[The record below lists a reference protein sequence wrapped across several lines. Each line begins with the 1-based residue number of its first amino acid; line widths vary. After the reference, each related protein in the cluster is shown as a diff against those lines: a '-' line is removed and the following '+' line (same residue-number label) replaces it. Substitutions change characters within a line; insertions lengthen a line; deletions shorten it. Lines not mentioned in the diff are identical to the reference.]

1 MLKKLFNRKP
11 SDTPDIDSNA
21 IPKHV
26 AIIMDGNGRWA
37 QKRGLPRTA
46 GHKAGAETLRKMVEF
61 AAQSGIEFL
70 TCYAFSTENW
80 KRPKTEVS
88 FLMTLLSTYLE
99 KEAKDLAKNGI
110 RLKVLGDTQGLS
122 SKLQK
127 QIQKAEEITAKG
139 TRLQLNLAINYGGQ
153 QEILAACQK
162 FAVEVE
168 QGLTKPNEIT
178 IEKFESLLTTQ
189 NIPNPDLLIRPG
201 GDYRISN
208 FLLWQLAYTEL
219 WFSPILWPDFSEKEF
234 ELALENFK
242 NRERRFGGV
251 VQ

>member
-1 MLKKLFNRKP
+1 MSELIQMP
-11 SDTPDIDSNA
+11 A
-21 IPKHV
+21 HV

-110 RLKVLGDTQGLS
+110 RLKVLGDMQGLS

-127 QIQKAEEITAKG
+127 QIIKAEEITAKG

-153 QEILAACQK
+153 QEILMACQK
-162 FAVEVE
+162 FAMEVE
-168 QGLTKPNEIT
+168 QGLSKPNAIT
-178 IEKFESLLTTQ
+178 VEKFESLLTTQ

-219 WFSPILWPDFSEKEF
+219 WFSPILWPDFTEKDF
-234 ELALENFK
+234 AIALDSFR

-251 VQ
+251 VK

>member
-1 MLKKLFNRKP
+1 MSESIQMP
-11 SDTPDIDSNA
+11 T
-21 IPKHV
+21 HV

-168 QGLTKPNEIT
+168 QGLSKPNEIT

-234 ELALENFK
+234 ELALESFK

>member
-1 MLKKLFNRKP
+1 MSESIQMP
-11 SDTPDIDSNA
+11 T
-21 IPKHV
+21 HV

>member
-1 MLKKLFNRKP
+1 MSESIQMP
-11 SDTPDIDSNA
+11 T
-21 IPKHV
+21 HV
-26 AIIMDGNGRWA
+26 AIIMDGNGRCA

-168 QGLTKPNEIT
+168 QGLSKPNEIT

>member
-1 MLKKLFNRKP
+1 MSESIQMP
-11 SDTPDIDSNA
+11 T
-21 IPKHV
+21 HV

-168 QGLTKPNEIT
+168 QGLSKPNEIT

-219 WFSPILWPDFSEKEF
+219 WFSPILWPDFSEKDF
-234 ELALENFK
+234 ELALESFK

>member
-1 MLKKLFNRKP
+1 M
-11 SDTPDIDSNA
+11 
-21 IPKHV
+21 
-26 AIIMDGNGRWA
+26 
-37 QKRGLPRTA
+37 
-46 GHKAGAETLRKMVEF
+46 
-61 AAQSGIEFL
+61 
-70 TCYAFSTENW
+70 
-80 KRPKTEVS
+80 
-88 FLMTLLSTYLE
+88 
-99 KEAKDLAKNGI
+99 
-110 RLKVLGDTQGLS
+110 
-122 SKLQK
+122 QK

-168 QGLTKPNEIT
+168 QGLSKPNEIT

>member
-1 MLKKLFNRKP
+1 MSESIQMP
-11 SDTPDIDSNA
+11 T
-21 IPKHV
+21 HV

-219 WFSPILWPDFSEKEF
+219 WFSPILWPDFSEKDF
-234 ELALENFK
+234 ELALESFK

>member
-1 MLKKLFNRKP
+1 MRE
-11 SDTPDIDSNA
+11 SNQMPA
-21 IPKHV
+21 HV

-61 AAQSGIEFL
+61 AAQAGIKFL

-80 KRPKTEVS
+80 KRPTTEVS

-99 KEAKDLAKNGI
+99 REAKDLAKNGI
-110 RLKVLGDTQGLS
+110 RLKVLGDIQGLS
-122 SKLQK
+122 KKLQK
-127 QIQKAEEITAKG
+127 QIQKAEEITATG

-153 QEILAACQK
+153 QEILKACQK
-162 FAVEVE
+162 YAVEVE
-168 QGLTKPNEIT
+168 QGLTKPSEIT

-189 NIPNPDLLIRPG
+189 DIPNPDLLIRPG

-219 WFSPILWPDFSEKEF
+219 WFSPILWPDFSEKDF
-234 ELALENFK
+234 ELALDSFK

-251 VQ
+251 VK

>member
-1 MLKKLFNRKP
+1 MSESIQMP
-11 SDTPDIDSNA
+11 T
-21 IPKHV
+21 HV

-168 QGLTKPNEIT
+168 QGLSKPNEIT

-189 NIPNPDLLIRPG
+189 NIPNPDLLSRPG

>member
-1 MLKKLFNRKP
+1 MSESIQMP
-11 SDTPDIDSNA
+11 T
-21 IPKHV
+21 HV

-168 QGLTKPNEIT
+168 QGLSKPNEIT
-178 IEKFESLLTTQ
+178 IEKLESLLTTR

>member
-1 MLKKLFNRKP
+1 MSESIQMP
-11 SDTPDIDSNA
+11 T
-21 IPKHV
+21 HV

-234 ELALENFK
+234 ELALESFK

>member
-1 MLKKLFNRKP
+1 MSESIQMP
-11 SDTPDIDSNA
+11 T
-21 IPKHV
+21 HV

-168 QGLTKPNEIT
+168 QGLSKPNEIT

>member
-1 MLKKLFNRKP
+1 MSESIQMP
-11 SDTPDIDSNA
+11 T
-21 IPKHV
+21 HV

-162 FAVEVE
+162 FAVAVE
-168 QGLTKPNEIT
+168 QGLSKPNEIT